1 MSDHGTHRDVTGTV
15 LDPTGAPLRA
25 AVLSVGSELL
35 LGDLSDTN
43 ATWLSQRL
51 HELGIEVRH
60 HLAVRD
66 DVDEFVAALHWL
78 GDQVHVVLIGGGLG
92 PTQDDLTREAV
103 AAAAGLALEHR
114 DDLEEEIR
122 GRFASMG
129 RRMPE
134 QNAKQARIPAGATAF
149 DPVGTAPGFAV
160 TLAGEGRAA
169 TRIFAV
175 PGVPW
180 ELRAMWERDIAPELA
195 TLAGA
200 GATLTRRIHVV
211 GRGESDVAE
220 IVEPLLAGRDG
231 VILAFL
237 AHGHEIEVRLTVHAA
252 DAATARS
259 ASQPLVDEV
268 VAALGEGVAGLDDET
283 PEAALIRLLHDAGA
297 TLGTAESVTGGDLAA
312 RLVRVPGASAVLR
325 GAAVVYATDLKHQ
338 LLGLDRDLLAEH
350 GPVSAEV
357 TEALALAA
365 RDRLGVDWA
374 LATTG
379 AAGPSAPDGVAVG
392 SCFWALAGP
401 DGHVEVHGRRIPGD
415 RAQTIARLGSAAL
428 DLLRRRLTAGA

>member
-1 MSDHGTHRDVTGTV
+1 MSEHGPHHDVTGTA
-15 LDPTGAPLRA
+15 LDPADAPLRA

-35 LGDLSDTN
+35 LGDLTDTN
-43 ATWLSQRL
+43 ATWLSLRL

-78 GDQVHVVLIGGGLG
+78 TDQVHVVIIGGGLG

-122 GRFASMG
+122 GRFAAMG

-134 QNAKQARIPAGATAF
+134 QNAKQARIPAGATAL
-149 DPVGTAPGFAV
+149 DPVGTAPGFVV
-160 TLAGEGRAA
+160 TLAGPDRAA

-180 ELRAMWERDIAPELA
+180 ELQAMWERDIAPEL
-195 TLAGA
+195 TVLAGA

-220 IVEPLLAGRDG
+220 IVEPLLAGRDE
-231 VILAFL
+231 VTLAFL
-237 AHGHEIEVRLTVHAA
+237 AHGREIEVRLTVHAV
-252 DAATARS
+252 DAATART

-283 PEAALIRLLHDAGA
+283 PEAALVRLLGEAGA
-297 TLGTAESVTGGDLAA
+297 TVATAESATGGDVAA
-312 RLVRVPGASAVLR
+312 RLVRVPGASQVVR
-325 GAAVVYATDLKHQ
+325 GGAVVYDPALKHD
-338 LLGLDRDLLAEH
+338 LLGVDAQLIAEH
-350 GPVSAEV
+350 GAISAEV
-357 TEALALAA
+357 TQALALAA
-365 RDRLGVDWA
+365 RDRLGADYGV
-374 LATTG
+374 ATTG

-401 DGHVEVHGRRIPGD
+401 DGHLEVHGRRIPGD
-415 RAQTIARLGSAAL
+415 REQVIARLGSAAL
-428 DLLRRRLTAGA
+428 DLLRRRLTAGS